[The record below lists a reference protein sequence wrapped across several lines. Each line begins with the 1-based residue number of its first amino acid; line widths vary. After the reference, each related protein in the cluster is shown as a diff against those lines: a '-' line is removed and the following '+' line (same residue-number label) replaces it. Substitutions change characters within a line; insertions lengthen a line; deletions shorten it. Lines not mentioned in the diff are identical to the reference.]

1 LLAIGF
7 PTAYLASIA
16 ADVIGFSLFT
26 LVGGWLLGVGIATLV
41 GAFYRYPTGEPEETA
56 VLDLLTDIYAS
67 PVDGDRV
74 KLTGEL
80 VGRGTAGYRFSEDLM
95 FQDETGLM
103 YLKYDSWLPL
113 LGDFLFSVREVPDLV
128 GDSVTVEGW
137 YFRATSPWMGL
148 RRLDTGERTLK
159 GFIHLG
165 SFVGA
170 GIALLLGVVVLAVPL
185 IS

>member
-1 LLAIGF
+1 
-7 PTAYLASIA
+7 
-16 ADVIGFSLFT
+16 
-26 LVGGWLLGVGIATLV
+26 
-41 GAFYRYPTGEPEETA
+41 
-56 VLDLLTDIYAS
+56 
-67 PVDGDRV
+67 
-74 KLTGEL
+74 
-80 VGRGTAGYRFSEDLM
+80 M

-159 GFIHLG
+159 GFIYLG